1 MKKKWY
7 MRKNQLSTKRRVWSG
22 KLASVCVVGCLLQL
36 ASVCAAFATTAP
48 SITPGTGV
56 YSKVESTVTITGDP
70 GDSLFFTTDGSN
82 PTSSSTPYTVP
93 VAINSSAT
101 IKAIAYASGV
111 PSSVTTAYIDND
123 VNTLPVPRSG
133 LKLWLKGDF
142 GTVLSGSNIT
152 QWSDLSSS
160 APANNAT
167 QGTAANQALIV
178 NPALNGLPSG
188 AFNGSSRRYTLA
200 NQFTNLTSGFA
211 LFAVMKPIATTTKTV
226 FATGNAGPS
235 NLVSLENVNT
245 QVRANFYNGTTAS
258 SIITPTNTITLSKF
272 WLVDVVHNG
281 AASASLAVNGDIK
294 VSGTVQ
300 NLTNTARTQ
309 NVLGADNA
317 QSAFW
322 NGELAELLVFDR
334 AVTETER
341 KNIQGYLFNKY
352 QLDTATAA
360 AAPIFS
366 VSTSTLTAPQ
376 EIAIAGPANAE
387 FRYTLDNSTP
397 TASSALYNSPIR
409 INYTTTLKAIA
420 IANGITSAVT
430 TATYTLD
437 STRWPAP
444 STTDTRALE
453 MNLQLPTVAI
463 PQ

>member
-1 MKKKWY
+1 MKLVDQIK
-7 MRKNQLSTKRRVWSG
+7 
-22 KLASVCVVGCLLQL
+22 LLQRRTP
-36 ASVCAAFATTAP
+36 AYFAVSVFLQIAAAAAALATTAP
-48 SITPGTGV
+48 TITPGTGV
-56 YSKVESTVTITGDP
+56 YSKVESSVTISGDP
-70 GDSLFFTTDGSN
+70 GDSLYFTTNGSN
-82 PTSSSTPYTVP
+82 PTSSSTPYTTP
-93 VAINSSAT
+93 ISIGSSAT

-111 PSSVTTAYIDND
+111 PSSVTTAYIDNE

-152 QWSDLSSS
+152 QWSDLSGSS
-160 APANNAT
+160 PANNAT
-167 QGTAANQALIV
+167 QGTAANQALLV
-178 NPALNGLPSG
+178 NPAINGLPSG

-200 NQFTNLTSGFA
+200 NQFTNLTSGFS
-211 LFAVMKPIATTTKTV
+211 LFVVMKPIATATKTF
-226 FATGNAGPS
+226 FATSNTGPAD
-235 NLVSLENVNT
+235 LVSLENVNT

-281 AASASLAVNGDIK
+281 SASASLAVNGDVK

-300 NLTNTARTQ
+300 NLANVARTQ
-309 NVLGADNA
+309 NIVGANNTQA
-317 QSAFW
+317 SFW

-341 KNIQGYLFNKY
+341 KNIQGYLFNRY

-360 AAPIFS
+360 TAPIFS
-366 VSTSTLTAPQ
+366 VGTSTLTAPQ
-376 EIAIAGPANAE
+376 EVAIAGPSNAE
-387 FRYTLDNSTP
+387 FKFTVDGSTP
-397 TASSALYNSPIR
+397 TAASPTYTQPIR

-420 IANGITSAVT
+420 IANGITSGVT

-444 STTDTRALE
+444 SSSDTRALE